1 MRPTAAVP
9 GNAGERSSAYDLLG
23 AGQEDVM
30 ITTVKKDMNLAVKLT
45 LICAAVLAVV
55 YGVLAVVGR

>member
-1 MRPTAAVP
+1 
-9 GNAGERSSAYDLLG
+9 
-23 AGQEDVM
+23 M

-55 YGVLAVVGR
+55 YGVLAVLGR